1 MAESDKVINAVI
13 QATGESYEK
22 VSRLCTVAHETVD
35 ECITDDISVVA
46 PPLVIGR
53 LGCPVLDRLLLR
65 LGDGAWQLPESVDV
79 TEPELAETLVLP
91 IDTIARYPMIGRFG
105 LLARCMDRLMIE
117 DADAERSL
125 AILDAWLATFAPDA
139 AGQPSPYP
147 VWGLPNRAAFE
158 GWLLAR
164 LDLLHQLGYAVRLA
178 NEEMDGVRGQ
188 QHMFVDGRRADLLLR
203 FTSDCDKG
211 AADDWLVIETKTT
224 AVGIGALDQLAMSVD
239 WLRAES
245 RPGEVHGMLI
255 ADGLSLEVERGL
267 RERRFDYQSMAALG
281 YRRWVRLH
289 SPLQPEPARDATSI
303 NYPQNLSVRTLAA
316 ALR

>member
-1 MAESDKVINAVI
+1 MAESDKVVNLVM

-22 VSRLCTVAHETVD
+22 VSKLCTVAHETVD
-35 ECITDDISVVA
+35 ECLTDDISVVA

-65 LGDGAWQLPESVDV
+65 LGDGQWQLPESVDV
-79 TEPELAETLVLP
+79 TESELAQTLMLP
-91 IDTIARYPMIGRFG
+91 IETVARYPMIGRFG

-125 AILDAWLATFAPDA
+125 KILDAWLATFAPDA
-139 AGQPSPYP
+139 EGKPSPYP
-147 VWGLPNRAAFE
+147 IWGLPGRDAFE

-164 LDLLHQLGYAVRLA
+164 LDVLHKLGYAVRLA
-178 NEEMDGVRGQ
+178 NEDMDGVRGQ
-188 QHMFVDGRRADLLLR
+188 QHMFVDGRRADILLR
-203 FTSDCDKG
+203 FTADCEKG
-211 AADDWLVIETKTT
+211 AADDWLVLENKTT
-224 AVGIGALDQLAMSVD
+224 AVGIGALDQLALSVD
-239 WLRAES
+239 WLRAEG
-245 RPGEVHGMLI
+245 RAGEVHGMLI

-267 RERRFDYQSMAALG
+267 RERHFDYQSMTALG

-289 SPLQPEPARDATSI
+289 SPLQPEPQRDATSI
-303 NYPQNLSVRTLAA
+303 NYPQNLSVRILAA